1 MNTGLKKWNVNLFLQ
16 LTVSSSIVMSVNI
29 SNQLCMVVFK
39 FYFHDTIYAFEAG
52 TLSAYKYGK
61 ENPSELC
68 CLVVDCGYSF
78 THLIPYVQG
87 KKITEFVH
95 RIEIGGKVLTNHL
108 KDIISYR

>member
-1 MNTGLKKWNVNLFLQ
+1 MRSLFYM
-16 LTVSSSIVMSVNI
+16 I
-29 SNQLCMVVFK
+29 
-39 FYFHDTIYAFEAG
+39 AG

-95 RIEIGGKVLTNHL
+95 RIEIGGKMLTNHL

>member
-1 MNTGLKKWNVNLFLQ
+1 VSCLWLINLIFSSLNFNVI
-16 LTVSSSIVMSVNI
+16 T
-29 SNQLCMVVFK
+29 
-39 FYFHDTIYAFEAG
+39 AG

-61 ENPSELC
+61 ENPTELC

>member
-1 MNTGLKKWNVNLFLQ
+1 MNIGLKKWSVNLSSQ
-16 LTVSSSIVMSVNI
+16 LTVSLMFSACLWFYI
-29 SNQLCMVVFK
+29 
-39 FYFHDTIYAFEAG
+39 FYFLRSLFYMTAG

-61 ENPSELC
+61 ENPTELC

-95 RIEIGGKVLTNHL
+95 RIEIGGKMLTNHL